1 MKRTNS
7 PSKLL
12 VGLLFGLL
20 GTSVY
25 AVDNSIYIDQAGDN
39 AIVTITQDGAGNR
52 VKGILPNGNVGTQ
65 TDPAKIKG
73 DGVQVSVNQVGA
85 GNIMSL
91 GIDTTTAAGGNPTV
105 VAYSA
110 SGGYN
115 TAKIDLNNAGTAGAN
130 ASTVLNITQTDGN
143 NTTDVNI
150 LGSGNSLTV
159 NQAGGGSSLTAT
171 INANTTTSTVTQT
184 GTGGDST
191 TLNLTSSKGTVDI
204 TTAGGTNTTTVNQSG
219 VAGTNG
225 HYAKVDVSGGGNTT
239 TINQSGSID
248 TTVNLKSVGS
258 GNTFSITT
266 HN

>member
-1 MKRTNS
+1 MKRTIS
-7 PSKLL
+7 PITIA

-20 GTSVY
+20 GTTVH
-25 AVDNSIYIDQAGDN
+25 AIDNSIYIDQAGDN
-39 AIVTITQDGAGNR
+39 AQITITQDGAGNR
-52 VKGILPNGNVGTQ
+52 IKGILPSGNVGTQ

-73 DGVQVSVNQVGA
+73 DGVQLTINQVGA
-85 GNIMSL
+85 GNIMAI
-91 GIDTTTAAGGNPTV
+91 GIDSTTAAGGNPSV
-105 VAYSA
+105 VSYSA
-110 SGGYN
+110 GGGYN

-130 ASTVLNITQTDGN
+130 ASTALNITQTDGSN
-143 NTTDVNI
+143 NADIGI
-150 LGSGNSLTV
+150 LGSGNILTV
-159 NQAGGGSSLTAT
+159 NQAGGGSTLIAS

-191 TLNLTSSKGTVDI
+191 TLNLSSSKGTVEV

-225 HYAKVDVSGGGNTT
+225 HYTKVDISGGGNTT